1 MVNANAIGDVSLLGT
16 NSSSNSFTYLCDS
29 SMTED
34 DAGKPAALSAANTIH
49 VAADG
54 EAIDGY
60 IEQVEDRELEGIK
73 VATVTKIGFFKFKK
87 KSGDAVAVK
96 DSVIG
101 AGNGEVKKAALAG
114 TYAASEAPAIVALAT
129 NQVVEVGSDYV
140 VVRLSR

>member
-1 MVNANAIGDVSLLGT
+1 MANAIGDVSLLGT
-16 NSSSNSFTYLCDS
+16 NSSDNSFTYLCDS
-29 SMTED
+29 SMTVD
-34 DAGKPAALSAANTIH
+34 DAGKPAALSAANTVH

-87 KSGDAVAVK
+87 KSGDSVAVK
-96 DSVIG
+96 DSILG
-101 AGNGEVKKAALAG
+101 AGNGEVKKASLAS
-114 TYAASEAPAIVALAT
+114 TYAASEAPAITALAT

-140 VVRLSR
+140 VARLCR